1 MPLLTSKYFLIKID
15 PNAICIPDE
24 HSDKFI
30 EETYSTIVLE
40 ATSIILD
47 WSKRIRTRFK
57 FEWDIGRTKTR
68 VATNANSGAT
78 QLFKSTYLM
87 K

>member
-1 MPLLTSKYFLIKID
+1 MPLLISKYFLIKID
-15 PNAICIPDE
+15 PNALSIPDE

-30 EETYSTIVLE
+30 EEKYSIFVQ
-40 ATSIILD
+40 AAISIILD
-47 WSKRIRTRFK
+47 QSKRITARFML
-57 FEWDIGRTKTR
+57 EWDIGRTKTW